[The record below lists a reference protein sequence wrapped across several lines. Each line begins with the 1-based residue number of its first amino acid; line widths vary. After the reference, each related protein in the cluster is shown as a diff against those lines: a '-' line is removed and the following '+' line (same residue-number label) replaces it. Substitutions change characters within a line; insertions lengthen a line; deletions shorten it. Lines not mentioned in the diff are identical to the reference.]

1 MNKKKNDVW
10 NLVFSAFLV
19 TAFLIC
25 ASFFI
30 GMINDSFTQDSVK
43 RTLLTALIFVLFGLL
58 LFYATRVG
66 DGRQVVRFSLSILVL
81 MVLPALY
88 VIIASAAAGWPFHD
102 VISQRSELVDIAAV
116 ILGYGIPYTFLSGY
130 ELDTSKKE
138 DTNNETVAESSDSD
152 KNNDKSE
159 QGENQ

>member
-81 MVLPALY
+81 MVLPAL
-88 VIIASAAAGWPFHD
+88 
-102 VISQRSELVDIAAV
+102 
-116 ILGYGIPYTFLSGY
+116 
-130 ELDTSKKE
+130 
-138 DTNNETVAESSDSD
+138 
-152 KNNDKSE
+152 
-159 QGENQ
+159 

>member
-66 DGRQVVRFSLSILVL
+66 DGRQVG
-81 MVLPALY
+81 
-88 VIIASAAAGWPFHD
+88 SARGREACA
-102 VISQRSELVDIAAV
+102 RSRHVN
-116 ILGYGIPYTFLSGY
+116 
-130 ELDTSKKE
+130 TS
-138 DTNNETVAESSDSD
+138 SW
-152 KNNDKSE
+152 
-159 QGENQ
+159 

>member
-58 LFYATRVG
+58 LFYATSFSVHSG
-66 DGRQVVRFSLSILVL
+66 ADG
-81 MVLPALY
+81 
-88 VIIASAAAGWPFHD
+88 SAGSVCYHC
-102 VISQRSELVDIAAV
+102 ISGSRLAV
-116 ILGYGIPYTFLSGY
+116 S
-130 ELDTSKKE
+130 
-138 DTNNETVAESSDSD
+138 
-152 KNNDKSE
+152 
-159 QGENQ
+159 